1 MLTTNECS
9 DYNKINEKGTY
20 ILIRGVI
27 MRKILNQYSYAI
39 TLIILSCSFAIVL
52 SIQNHTND
60 KENYLKVKIS
70 EGDSLWEISKQ
81 YSEQHTLSNE
91 EFVSWV
97 ISHNENIDDHIF
109 PGEEITIP
117 VNKITSSSTTE
128 LAGAFGD

>member
-1 MLTTNECS
+1 
-9 DYNKINEKGTY
+9 
-20 ILIRGVI
+20 
-27 MRKILNQYSYAI
+27 MRKIWNQYSYAI

-91 EFVSWV
+91 EFVGWV
-97 ISHNENIDDHIF
+97 KRNNKNIDDHIF
-109 PGEEITIP
+109 PGEEIIIP
-117 VNKITSSSTTE
+117 VNKITTSSTTE

>member
-1 MLTTNECS
+1 
-9 DYNKINEKGTY
+9 
-20 ILIRGVI
+20 

-81 YSEQHTLSNE
+81 YSGQHTLTNE

-97 ISHNENIDDHIF
+97 KRHNENVDNHIF
-109 PGEEITIP
+109 PGKEIIIP
-117 VNKITSSSTTE
+117 VNKISSETTTE